1 MGPSLQTIIY
11 MIEHVVETPHIS
23 EDKKFKTQ
31 ASAAKVTL
39 VLGL

>member
-11 MIEHVVETPHIS
+11 MTEHGVETPHIS
-23 EDKKFKTQ
+23 KDKKFKSQ

-39 VLGL
+39 LF